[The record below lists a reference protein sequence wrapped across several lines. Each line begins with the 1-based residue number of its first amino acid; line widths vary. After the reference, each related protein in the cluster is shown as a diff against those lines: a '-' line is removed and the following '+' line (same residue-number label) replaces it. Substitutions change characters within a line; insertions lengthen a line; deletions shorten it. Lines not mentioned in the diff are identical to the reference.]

1 MKRKSTALV
10 DYAGSDDNSSDSSS
24 EEKPHTKKKSRTSS
38 THEPSSSTSPPSATQ
53 PTSRP
58 RKLPSLAPSITG
70 PVHVD
75 NPALHQG
82 RIRSVP
88 HVDGQ
93 WACHVYVPVTL
104 KPRSALRDVLEDAIQ
119 SAKTA
124 NMSAFHTF
132 WDAET
137 PRPELHISLSRPIFL
152 RAHQRE
158 DLKRAVKRVARETQG
173 FSTSFTSFS
182 VLTNDENTRAFLTV
196 DVGAGHPE
204 LAAMT
209 ANLTPYLRSIRQ
221 QEYYSDPKYHAS
233 IGWSLL
239 SSEKMKCATS
249 TATVNGAINKPDT
262 AATISNWAASA
273 SEASEDRS
281 SSADTPSSNTTSPPA
296 FTSIPAFPEV
306 VVDDLNRTYG
316 SRLVKVGL
324 VDVGRLSVRIG
335 KEVSSWAFGS

>member
-1 MKRKSTALV
+1 MKRKLAALV

-24 EEKPHTKKKSRTSS
+24 DEKPHTKKKNRTSS

-104 KPRSALRDVLEDAIQ
+104 KPRSALRDVLEAVIQ
-119 SAKTA
+119 SAKVGVQDYMGLPALETA
-124 NMSAFHTF
+124 KMSAFHTF

-152 RAHQRE
+152 RGHQRE

-182 VLTNDENTRAFLTV
+182 VLTNDENTRAFLAV

-204 LAAMT
+204 LATMT
-209 ANLTPYLRSIRQ
+209 AKLTPFLRSIRQ

-233 IGWSLL
+233 IGWALL
-239 SSEKMKCATS
+239 SPKCATS
-249 TATVNGAINKPDT
+249 TSAVNGKNE
-262 AATISNWAASA
+262 ATISANAAETPAIPATSTDLAFA
-273 SEASEDRS
+273 SL
-281 SSADTPSSNTTSPPA
+281 
-296 FTSIPAFPEV
+296 PAFPETL
-306 VVDDLNRTYG
+306 VDGLNSTYG
-316 SRLVKVGL
+316 SRTVKVGL
-324 VDVGRLSVRIG
+324 VEVGRVSVRIG
-335 KEVSSWAFGS
+335 KEVSSWALGS

>member
-1 MKRKSTALV
+1 MKRKLAALV

-24 EEKPHTKKKSRTSS
+24 DEKPHTKKKSRTSS

-119 SAKTA
+119 RAKTA
-124 NMSAFHTF
+124 KMSAFHTF

-209 ANLTPYLRSIRQ
+209 AKLTPFLRSIRQ

-233 IGWSLL
+233 IGWTLL
-239 SSEKMKCATS
+239 SPKCATS
-249 TATVNGAINKPDT
+249 TSAVNDKNE
-262 AATISNWAASA
+262 ATISANAAETPAIPATSTDLSFA
-273 SEASEDRS
+273 SL
-281 SSADTPSSNTTSPPA
+281 
-296 FTSIPAFPEV
+296 PAFPET
-306 VVDDLNRTYG
+306 VVDGLNSTYG
-316 SRLVKVGL
+316 SRIVKVGL
-324 VDVGRLSVRIG
+324 VEVGRVSVRIG
-335 KEVSSWAFGS
+335 KEVSSWPLGG

>member
-1 MKRKSTALV
+1 MKRKSAALV

-24 EEKPHTKKKSRTSS
+24 DEKPHTRKKTRASS
-38 THEPSSSTSPPSATQ
+38 THEPSSSTSPPFATQ

-58 RKLPSLAPSITG
+58 RKLPYLAPSITG

-119 SAKTA
+119 RAKTSG
-124 NMSAFHTF
+124 MSAFHTF

-209 ANLTPYLRSIRQ
+209 SKLTPFLRSVRQ
-221 QEYYSDPKYHAS
+221 QEYYSCPKYHAS
-233 IGWSLL
+233 IGWTLL
-239 SSEKMKCATS
+239 SPKYATS
-249 TATVNGAINKPDT
+249 TSAVDGENDATVSANAAETSAIPATSIDT
-262 AATISNWAASA
+262 TFA
-273 SEASEDRS
+273 
-281 SSADTPSSNTTSPPA
+281 
-296 FTSIPAFPEV
+296 SIPAFPEG
-306 VVDDLNRTYG
+306 VVDGLNKTYG
-316 SRLVKVGL
+316 SRIVKVGL
-324 VDVGRLSVRIG
+324 VEVGRVSVRIG
-335 KEVSSWAFGS
+335 KEVSSWALGS

>member
-1 MKRKSTALV
+1 MSASLPYVFLRLLLPCI
-10 DYAGSDDNSSDSSS
+10 DLWNR
-24 EEKPHTKKKSRTSS
+24 KSRTSS
-38 THEPSSSTSPPSATQ
+38 THEPSSSTSPPSAIQ

-58 RKLPSLAPSITG
+58 RKLPSLASSIIG

-119 SAKTA
+119 SAKVGVQDYMGLPAQETA
-124 NMSAFHTF
+124 EMSAFHTF

-173 FSTSFTSFS
+173 
-182 VLTNDENTRAFLTV
+182 
-196 DVGAGHPE
+196 
-204 LAAMT
+204 
-209 ANLTPYLRSIRQ
+209 
-221 QEYYSDPKYHAS
+221 
-233 IGWSLL
+233 
-239 SSEKMKCATS
+239 
-249 TATVNGAINKPDT
+249 
-262 AATISNWAASA
+262 
-273 SEASEDRS
+273 
-281 SSADTPSSNTTSPPA
+281 
-296 FTSIPAFPEV
+296 
-306 VVDDLNRTYG
+306 
-316 SRLVKVGL
+316 
-324 VDVGRLSVRIG
+324 
-335 KEVSSWAFGS
+335 

>member
-1 MKRKSTALV
+1 MKRKSVALV

-24 EEKPHTKKKSRTSS
+24 DEKPHTKKKGRTSS

-124 NMSAFHTF
+124 KMSAFHTF

-196 DVGAGHPE
+196 EVGAGHPE

-209 ANLTPYLRSIRQ
+209 AKLTPFLSSIRQ

-233 IGWSLL
+233 IGWTLL
-239 SSEKMKCATS
+239 SPKSATS
-249 TATVNGAINKPDT
+249 TSAVNGKNE
-262 AATISNWAASA
+262 ATISANAAETPAVPATSTDLSFA
-273 SEASEDRS
+273 SL
-281 SSADTPSSNTTSPPA
+281 
-296 FTSIPAFPEV
+296 PAFPEM
-306 VVDDLNRTYG
+306 VVDGLNSTYG
-316 SRLVKVGL
+316 SRIVKIGL
-324 VDVGRLSVRIG
+324 VEVGRVSVRIG
-335 KEVSSWAFGS
+335 KEVSSWALCS